1 MVRGRLLALDFHP
14 SSLLSSDVAKSGG
27 VDMRGSSTST
37 SWNGRKLWLKS
48 QIGITWINALV
59 RTAAIPLHG
68 VDFWHIF
75 ETQVILTQV
84 ILTQVIL
91 TQVIL
96 RQNATAKTFTSDAF
110 ILSRLRFA
118 LPRRQSPITYFY
130 DDATFLLNTA
140 P

>member
-84 ILTQVIL
+84 IL
-91 TQVIL
+91 